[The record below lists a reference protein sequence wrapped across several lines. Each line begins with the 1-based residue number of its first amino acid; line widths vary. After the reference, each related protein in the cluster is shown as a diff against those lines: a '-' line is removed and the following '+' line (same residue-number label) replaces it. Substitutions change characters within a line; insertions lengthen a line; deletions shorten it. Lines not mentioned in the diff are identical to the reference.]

1 MVINLKKGINRRMS
15 LTDILQWSLVGILI
29 LIFFLYKGDD
39 KHSFSTML
47 ASIGFLIRYIMNRI
61 NNKKRIKSIKIDADI
76 LHFTYANKNELNRS
90 ILSENIKIKISI
102 DNFILLS
109 ELNDEIIG
117 RINRSDISLV
127 EFDLLKKSLLNA

>member
-1 MVINLKKGINRRMS
+1 MS

>member
-29 LIFFLYKGDD
+29 LIFFLYKGDE